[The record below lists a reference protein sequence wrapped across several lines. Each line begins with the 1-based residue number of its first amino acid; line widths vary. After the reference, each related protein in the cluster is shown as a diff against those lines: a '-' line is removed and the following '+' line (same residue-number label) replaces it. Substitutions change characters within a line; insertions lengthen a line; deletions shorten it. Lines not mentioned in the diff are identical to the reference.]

1 MKLQSDFIEDTRG
14 DAVVEAT
21 ILFPIIMMIFA
32 GLMLLAVYL
41 PVRMTL
47 QHNTQVLCLLLNPA
61 CHQFSESARRGTL
74 RQEEPAELQWSTPVH
89 SGMQY

>member
-1 MKLQSDFIEDTRG
+1 MVIMKLQSDFIEDTRG

-47 QHNTQVLCLLLNPA
+47 QHNTQ
-61 CHQFSESARRGTL
+61 
-74 RQEEPAELQWSTPVH
+74 
-89 SGMQY
+89 